1 MPRSNEKSD
10 SAEIASLSNIGL
22 KLDKLL
28 EQDDMH
34 IFDKKEIETLQSIIE
49 AWRAA
54 SGWIKV
60 TKNIGVVIAFVVV
73 LWTQWDRLVELISG
87 LLTGSKP

>member
-1 MPRSNEKSD
+1 MPKQED
-10 SAEIASLSNIGL
+10 DMTPEAESLSNIGK

-28 EQDDMH
+28 EQDDLH
-34 IFDKKEIETLQSIIE
+34 IFDKHEIEVLQAIIE

-60 TKNIGVVIAFVVV
+60 TKNIGIVIAFIVV
-73 LWTQWDRLVELISG
+73 LWTQWERLGELVSG
-87 LLTGSKP
+87 VVAGGKP